1 MSPELSAAT
10 HDRERGAIELG
21 AFSDPRQ
28 LLEADVLRTLAGPIA
43 ERRATE
49 GGGGFRRWI
58 SWDQSRA
65 FHESGHICIAAAVG
79 FHPWRVSIRIDQTV
93 KVGAGFM
100 GGVASA
106 GITREPV
113 TDLPPG
119 TELETDRRSVARTC
133 LVLAMREEVHG
144 WRGAVRA
151 MNRLRSQARGLVE
164 KHWAAITILAIGLE
178 QHGELDRAQ
187 IERILKPREI

>member
-1 MSPELSAAT
+1 MSPAEAIAPDRQEEAA
-10 HDRERGAIELG
+10 ELG
-21 AFSDPRQ
+21 SFSDTRQ
-28 LLEADVLRTLAGPIA
+28 LLEADVLRTLAGAIA
-43 ERRATE
+43 ERRATD
-49 GGGGFRRWI
+49 GGGGFRRWVR
-58 SWDQSRA
+58 WDLLRA
-65 FHESGHICIAAAVG
+65 YHESGHICIAAAVG
-79 FHPWRVSIRIDQTV
+79 FHPWHVSIRVDQNV
-93 KVGAGFM
+93 KIGAGFM

-113 TDLPPG
+113 ADLPPG

-133 LVLAMREEVHG
+133 LVLAMREEVRG
-144 WRGAVRA
+144 WRGAIRA

-164 KHWAAITILAIGLE
+164 RHWVAITILAIALL

>member
-1 MSPELSAAT
+1 MTPGVAEMPAASG
-10 HDRERGAIELG
+10 DLG
-21 AFSDPRQ
+21 AFSDSRQ

-79 FHPWRVSIRIDQTV
+79 FHPWHVSIKLDQNV
-93 KVGAGFM
+93 KIGAGFM

-113 TDLPPG
+113 ADLPPG

-164 KHWAAITILAIGLE
+164 KHWVAITILAIALE
-178 QHGELDRAQ
+178 QHGELDRCA
-187 IERILKPREI
+187 IERILRPREI